1 MAATFHQSIES
12 DFQALKGLMEAAEEF
27 LQGQGVDAQAIF
39 RINLTLEEIVT
50 NIIKFGNNEAEHK
63 IDVAVNVGAEAVEA
77 VIIDEGYEFNPV
89 LHQRQQPSEILTERA
104 TGGLGI
110 YLIKKLLDN
119 MNYRREGH
127 RNIIEVKANRK
138 KANPPPA

>member
-39 RINLTLEEIVT
+39 RI
-50 NIIKFGNNEAEHK
+50 
-63 IDVAVNVGAEAVEA
+63 NVGAEAVEA